1 MFQLILHMFDYVC
14 IMLHHA
20 VLIVRDYSKPWW
32 NAVAKGGPESGLG
45 RYDDYTTKH
54 TSEEADNVFRVF
66 ARTKHYTKKEPCRVV
81 ITSRS
86 QKLRLVFG
94 SLW

>member
-1 MFQLILHMFDYVC
+1 MFHMFQLILHIFDYVC

-20 VLIVRDYSKPWW
+20 VLIVSDYSKPWW

-86 QKLRLVFG
+86 QKLR
-94 SLW
+94 